1 MSILYDSAL
10 RCQHVWCHQILL
22 SPRLGIQDASARSIH
37 SALTI
42 HGKGSAFAER
52 SERNMEK
59 NSNHTKCLVQLDSKL
74 GPHLIYWALLS
85 NGCIWSS
92 NVCGT
97 HTHLLDAALDGKRT
111 DQSDQDSRVAMSHRH
126 LRQKSIKGLT
136 LTQISIHMYYIVLS
150 CIHKRPQKSKNC
162 TCLFSARP
170 KSEAIQNIQ
179 IAPKTD
185 ATKLQ
190 NDNVDGHTLTIA
202 IIAQESSQ
210 PVLVPHW
217 HERSPHASGRSRC
230 AQVAPDAKIKAGS
243 AAGPVEAPKIKTFT
257 NA

>member
-1 MSILYDSAL
+1 MSARLVSPDSVVAKAWHSGRVSTEHSQRSDDSWKRQCVCGEIGEEHGKKFKPYQMFGSTWQQAWASL
-10 RCQHVWCHQILL
+10 DLL
-22 SPRLGIQDASARSIH
+22 SIIEQWMHLI
-37 SALTI
+37 
-42 HGKGSAFAER
+42 F
-52 SERNMEK
+52 
-59 NSNHTKCLVQLDSKL
+59 KCLR
-74 GPHLIYWALLS
+74 Y
-85 NGCIWSS
+85 
-92 NVCGT
+92 T